1 MAFREDVVVRST
13 VSVFCAVVGALALV
27 FGSFAGPASADGLGG
42 IISEVRG
49 GVLVHDVGRDNPT
62 KTKEENT
69 IDINGEIL
77 SVPLKV
83 STSDIPFIQSMLA
96 PRVAIGFSANTAGWT
111 NNGYGGLSWEW
122 LLGAGF
128 FFDFA
133 FGMDLNDGQLKAA
146 RTSTGAFEIDGRPNL
161 GSSVLF
167 REAVDIGYRFDPIN
181 SLSAYAAHISNAGW
195 IAPQNDGMNF
205 LGVRYGFRFN

>member
-1 MAFREDVVVRST
+1 MVRST
-13 VSVFCAVVGALALV
+13 LSVISTAACALALV
-27 FGSFAGPASADGLGG
+27 LGSVAPPASAAGLGG
-42 IISEVRG
+42 IVSEVRV
-49 GVLVHDVGRDNPT
+49 GVLDHDAGRDNPT

-77 SVPLKV
+77 FAPMTVA
-83 STSDIPFIQSMLA
+83 TSSIPFFQSMLS
-96 PRVAIGFSANTAGWT
+96 PRAMLGFSANTAGWT

-133 FGMDLNDGQLKAA
+133 FGMDIHDGQLQAGK
-146 RTSTGAFEIDGRPNL
+146 TSTGAFLIDGRPNL
-161 GSSVLF
+161 GSRVLF
-167 REAVDIGYRFDPIN
+167 REAVDIGYRIDPVN
-181 SLSAYAAHISNAGW
+181 SVSAYAAHISNAGW

-205 LGVRYGFRFN
+205 LGLRYGFHFN

>member
-1 MAFREDVVVRST
+1 
-13 VSVFCAVVGALALV
+13 VSVFSAAACALALV
-27 FGSFAGPASADGLGG
+27 LGSIAGPASADGLGG

-49 GVLVHDVGRDNPT
+49 GILVHDVGRDNPT
-62 KTKEENT
+62 KTIEENT

-77 SVPLKV
+77 SVPLVV
-83 STSDIPFIQSMLA
+83 STSSIPFVQSMLA
-96 PRVAIGFSANTAGWT
+96 PRANLGFSANTSGWT

-122 LLGAGF
+122 GLGAGF

-133 FGMDLNDGQLKAA
+133 FGMDLHDGQLKATK
-146 RTSTGAFEIDGRPNL
+146 TSTGAFEIDGRPNL

-167 REAVDIGYRFDPIN
+167 REAVDIGYRIDNVN